1 MDFAFWNLT
10 EFLQKRNPNVP
21 NLPAKLV
28 KPLQR
33 ESLTKQR
40 KFWDTY
46 IESVG
51 KINCIYTGR
60 EIFAK
65 KYDLDH
71 FVPWSFVSHNLLW
84 NLLPADASINSSK
97 SNNLPPLD
105 KYLKPFAKMQ
115 QNALKTL
122 YTKNPNNNIFEDYLT
137 VFDSVSELVK
147 MPQNEFCDV
156 LSKTFTPLVQI
167 AENSGFKIW
176 QQ

>member
-1 MDFAFWNLT
+1 MT

-51 KINCIYTGR
+51 KINCIYTGK

-97 SNNLPPLD
+97 SNNLPPLE
-105 KYLKPFAKMQ
+105 KYLKPFANVQ
-115 QNALKTL
+115 HNALKTL

-156 LSKTFTPLVQI
+156 LGKTFTPLVQI